1 MNLDLSRR
9 TVVRGVAWSVPV
21 VAVVAPVPVFAASRC
36 GVTGGI
42 TVGPN
47 QTTSYRAI
55 CASQSQQTNPAT
67 IKAVYGN
74 GQLPQYLQLCT
85 CDSIK
90 GWYRWRET
98 DTLSNFQ
105 IEVDGVHVDQFG
117 PNAGYRPP
125 VYLDVNAQGLGE
137 CRNFVLTYRTSAER
151 SRTQTSNFQ
160 ITWVLQRSTSGFAP
174 GTSQAV
180 VAAGAWTDVQTF
192 TRNVSIIRTVGT
204 DKNDQ
209 TDFNSCTAQ
218 GRVVAGKRD

>member
-1 MNLDLSRR
+1 MSTLTRR
-9 TVVRGVAWSVPV
+9 HVVRGAAWTVPV
-21 VAVVAPVPVFAASRC
+21 IVAVAPVPAFAVSRC

-47 QTTSYRAI
+47 VTTSYRAV
-55 CASQSQQTNPAT
+55 CSSQSQQASPPT
-67 IKAVYGN
+67 ITTVYGT
-74 GQLPQYLQLCT
+74 GQLPQFLQLCT

-105 IEVDGVHVDQFG
+105 IEVDGVHVDQDG

-137 CRNFVLTYRTSAER
+137 CKTFPLTYRTSAQR
-151 SRTQTSNFQ
+151 SRTQTTSFQ
-160 ITWVLQRSTSGFAP
+160 ITWTLQRSTAGYGP
-174 GTSQAV
+174 GTSQAT
-180 VAAGAWTDVQTF
+180 VAAGAWTNVQTF

-204 DKNDQ
+204 DNNDQ
-209 TDFNSCTAQ
+209 TDFNSCSAQ
-218 GRVVAGKRD
+218 GRIAAGSDD